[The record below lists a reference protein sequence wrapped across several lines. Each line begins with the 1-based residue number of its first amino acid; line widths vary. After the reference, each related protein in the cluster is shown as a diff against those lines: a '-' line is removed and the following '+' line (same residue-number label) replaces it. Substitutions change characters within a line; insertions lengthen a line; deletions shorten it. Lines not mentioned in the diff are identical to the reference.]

1 MLGAFSTHAPQ
12 GSASQNDTVKCVALA
27 VLCVLM
33 GLVWSVIP
41 HPLVIMIVGLA
52 PLAVVGV
59 LTMPFLMCLGFIIFS
74 FFRIHE
80 AFPFLMPFKIPLL
93 LALASLTA
101 LGWHLV
107 ITRKIQP
114 FMTSE
119 LKWFLVFFGLV
130 TVGLMFASN
139 RGMAIGMFTG
149 SYSKIAIMVFAIAW
163 MVREEKQFA
172 LLANMIVI
180 AGIAIG
186 LVALNNKAN
195 GIGLVEGTRVTIA
208 RDMRSVLGDPN
219 DLALVLSFPIS
230 FAAGLALTQGR
241 GRFSRLLGAVGYFVI
256 ASAILATQSRGG
268 LLAILAVSGVFGL
281 YKIKSK
287 LLLISLGGIALI
299 ALLAMAGISDRSS
312 GGAAEDGIDESAKGR
327 LYAWEA
333 AFNMA
338 NTHPLTGVG
347 LNNFTSNYF
356 FYSPHWDGM
365 NHAVHST
372 WFGVLAETGYVGLIV
387 FVTLA
392 VKLVVGMRRL
402 VNALLPLY
410 QQKQCS
416 PVIFATAQSTLAGL
430 AGFMVS
436 GTFLTQ
442 GFTWPLY
449 ILLAVSVA
457 VTQAGNRLLEQ
468 QNVAAR

>member
-1 MLGAFSTHAPQ
+1 MKKLYRYLIR
-12 GSASQNDTVKCVALA
+12 C
-27 VLCVLM
+27 
-33 GLVWSVIP
+33 
-41 HPLVIMIVGLA
+41 
-52 PLAVVGV
+52 
-59 LTMPFLMCLGFIIFS
+59 
-74 FFRIHE
+74 
-80 AFPFLMPFKIPLL
+80 
-93 LALASLTA
+93 LALALLWSAAVLN
-101 LGWHLV
+101 
-107 ITRKIQP
+107 
-114 FMTSE
+114 TS
-119 LKWFLVFFGLV
+119 G
-130 TVGLMFASN
+130 A
-139 RGMAIGMFTG
+139 R
-149 SYSKIAIMVFAIAW
+149 
-163 MVREEKQFA
+163 
-172 LLANMIVI
+172 
-180 AGIAIG
+180 
-186 LVALNNKAN
+186 AN

-356 FYSPHWDGM
+356 FYSHHWDGM

-387 FVTLA
+387 LVTLA

-410 QQKQCS
+410 QQQQCS
-416 PVIFATAQSTLAGL
+416 PVIFATAQSTFAGL

-457 VTQAGNRLLEQ
+457 VTQAGKHNLKEIISELSIQDE
-468 QNVAAR
+468 

>member
-1 MLGAFSTHAPQ
+1 MATLSMDQCGPDKAYQTNNRNKIAAIILLCAALGMVW
-12 GSASQNDTVKCVALA
+12 N
-27 VLCVLM
+27 
-33 GLVWSVIP
+33 LVP
-41 HPLVIMIVGLA
+41 HPLIIMIAGLA
-52 PLAVVGV
+52 PLAIIGV
-59 LTMPFLMCLGFIIFS
+59 LYMPFMVCLGFIIFS

-93 LALASLTA
+93 LALASLAA

-107 ITRKIQP
+107 ITRKISP
-114 FMTSE
+114 FITTE
-119 LKWFLVFFGLV
+119 LKWFLFFFALV
-130 TVGLMFASN
+130 TIGLMFASN

-172 LLANMIVI
+172 LMANMIVL

-186 LVALNNKAN
+186 LVALHNKAN

-230 FAAGLALTQGR
+230 FAAGLALTKGR
-241 GRFSRLLGAVGYFVI
+241 GRFSRVLGVAGYFII
-256 ASAILATQSRGG
+256 ASAIIATQSRGG

-281 YKIKSK
+281 YKVKSK
-287 LLLISLGGIALI
+287 LLLISIGMVALVG
-299 ALLAMAGISDRSS
+299 LLAMAGISDRSS
-312 GGAAEDGIDESAKGR
+312 GGAGESGIDESAAGR
-327 LYAWEA
+327 LYAWQA

-372 WFGVLAETGYVGLIV
+372 WFGVLAETGYIGLIV

-392 VKLVVGMRRL
+392 VKLVLGMRRL
-402 VNALLPLY
+402 VNALVPLY
-410 QQKQCS
+410 ESQRCS
-416 PVIFATAQSTLAGL
+416 AVIFATAQSTLAGL

-449 ILLAVSVA
+449 ILLALSVA
-457 VTQAGNRLLEQ
+457 VTQAGNRIIQ
-468 QNVAAR
+468 KAKGH

>member
-1 MLGAFSTHAPQ
+1 MLVLGDESGLKYEEIIPLSIWMSGFGLAVVRCGVEHQ
-12 GSASQNDTVKCVALA
+12 WSASQWYWVGRRYSCNDCTGYAL
-27 VLCVLM
+27 
-33 GLVWSVIP
+33 SI
-41 HPLVIMIVGLA
+41 
-52 PLAVVGV
+52 
-59 LTMPFLMCLGFIIFS
+59 
-74 FFRIHE
+74 R
-80 AFPFLMPFKIPLL
+80 
-93 LALASLTA
+93 
-101 LGWHLV
+101 
-107 ITRKIQP
+107 R
-114 FMTSE
+114 
-119 LKWFLVFFGLV
+119 
-130 TVGLMFASN
+130 
-139 RGMAIGMFTG
+139 
-149 SYSKIAIMVFAIAW
+149 
-163 MVREEKQFA
+163 
-172 LLANMIVI
+172 
-180 AGIAIG
+180 
-186 LVALNNKAN
+186 
-195 GIGLVEGTRVTIA
+195 
-208 RDMRSVLGDPN
+208 PN

-241 GRFSRLLGAVGYFVI
+241 GRFSRLLEAVGYFVI

-333 AFNMA
+333 EFNMA

-372 WFGVLAETGYVGLIV
+372 WFGVVAETGYVGLIV

-410 QQKQCS
+410 QRQQCS

-430 AGFMVS
+430 AGFLV
-436 GTFLTQ
+436 
-442 GFTWPLY
+442 
-449 ILLAVSVA
+449 
-457 VTQAGNRLLEQ
+457 
-468 QNVAAR
+468 